1 MDTHMLSC
9 EHLTSAVDG
18 DDDSLNIFTSY
29 KTQGGH
35 GSIKASPRLEVAAAS
50 SLGRQRHAL
59 PLLWLIKE
67 AIDSRLSFLQKHAKA
82 QRVGLRLCLSCL
94 DCMSLTTSLGWLLWP
109 PKLSDIAKE
118 ERVGLMMLS
127 GNYDIVSTGRNVAP
141 KRKFRVSCVSEKL
154 MLGGALSTPTT
165 QSLKA
170 ARTIAMLYPT
180 HRLLSLK
187 NPVANTRG
195 FSSKESIFIRG
206 HQINIKQ
213 FFGLISGRAP
223 RNKAGFVVSPRC
235 GLPLT
240 QENVEKVL
248 DEVRPGLMADGGNV
262 ALHEIDGLVVVLKL
276 QGACGSCPSST
287 MTLKMG
293 IETRLRDK
301 IPEIME
307 VEQIMDTETGLE
319 LTEENVEKV
328 LSEIR
333 PYLVGTGGGILEL
346 VQIKDYAVKVRLS
359 GPAAGVMTVRVAL
372 TQKLRDK
379 IPYIATVQL
388 ID

>member
-1 MDTHMLSC
+1 MNIYRYVVSNAAGRLIESMSANQETLAIFSGFPTRTH
-9 EHLTSAVDG
+9 
-18 DDDSLNIFTSY
+18 
-29 KTQGGH
+29 
-35 GSIKASPRLEVAAAS
+35 
-50 SLGRQRHAL
+50 
-59 PLLWLIKE
+59 
-67 AIDSRLSFLQKHAKA
+67 
-82 QRVGLRLCLSCL
+82 
-94 DCMSLTTSLGWLLWP
+94 
-109 PKLSDIAKE
+109 
-118 ERVGLMMLS
+118 
-127 GNYDIVSTGRNVAP
+127 
-141 KRKFRVSCVSEKL
+141 
-154 MLGGALSTPTT
+154 MLGGALSTPPT

-170 ARTIAMLYPT
+170 ATTTTIAMLYPT

-187 NPVANTRG
+187 NPVSNTRG
-195 FSSKESIFIRG
+195 FSSKENCFIRG

-213 FFGLISGRAP
+213 IFGLISGRAP
-223 RNKAGFVVSPRC
+223 RNKAGIVVSPSC
-235 GLPLT
+235 ILPLT
-240 QENVEKVL
+240 EENVEKVL

-301 IPEIME
+301 IPEILE

-319 LTEENVEKV
+319 LTEENVESV

-346 VQIKDYAVKVRLS
+346 VQIKDYGVKVRLS

-379 IPYIATVQL
+379 IPSIAAVQL